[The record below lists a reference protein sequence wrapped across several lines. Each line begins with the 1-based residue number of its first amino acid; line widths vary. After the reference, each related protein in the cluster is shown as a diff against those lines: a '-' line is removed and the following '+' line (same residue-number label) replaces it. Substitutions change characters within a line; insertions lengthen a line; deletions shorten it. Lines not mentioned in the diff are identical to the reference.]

1 MFCAHVFE
9 ERGDLE
15 GGLEALAH
23 GHEADVEVVHAY
35 LFEHFFAA
43 AIADHGVHE
52 VRGEAVDELFVL
64 VDDHDLIAE
73 VGQFFGKIG
82 AESSHSDDEYGFH
95 GSPL

>member
-1 MFCAHVFE
+1 MSLRSAVTS
-9 ERGDLE
+9 RE
-15 GGLEALAH
+15 GWK
-23 GHEADVEVVHAY
+23 
-35 LFEHFFAA
+35 LFPMVTKQMSKLSTP
-43 AIADHGVHE
+43 ISSDHGVHE